1 MAGKP
6 SILGELLKQAL
17 ARGASMA
24 GHVPAERL
32 RDCPSVR
39 AAGPRGFQTF
49 PGTIVVPG
57 LYTTTRPG
65 RSMSPRRHTCRGIP
79 SPGPCGMPLTG
90 EKTVMR
96 ENRSLLRRSGW
107 RSDPSVVF
115 GFRFMRQVSTLFS
128 GRHTVPFSPHDLY
141 LPDDEQAPLIP
152 VQADRCPVCLL
163 VHDLPEPGFIE

>member
-1 MAGKP
+1 MHMTAGQQT
-6 SILGELLKQAL
+6 LNQLLKQAL

-24 GHVPAERL
+24 GYVPAERL

-39 AAGPRGFQTF
+39 AAGPQGFQTF

-79 SPGPCGMPLTG
+79 SPGPGGMPLTG

-96 ENRSLLRRSGW
+96 ENLS
-107 RSDPSVVF
+107 PSPK
-115 GFRFMRQVSTLFS
+115 RMAL
-128 GRHTVPFSPHDLY
+128 
-141 LPDDEQAPLIP
+141 
-152 VQADRCPVCLL
+152 
-163 VHDLPEPGFIE
+163 